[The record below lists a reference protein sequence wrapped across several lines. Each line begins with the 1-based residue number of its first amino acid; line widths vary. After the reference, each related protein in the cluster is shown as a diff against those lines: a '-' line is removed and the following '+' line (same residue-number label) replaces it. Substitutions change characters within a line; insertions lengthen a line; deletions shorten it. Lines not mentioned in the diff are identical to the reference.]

1 MNAKGGGNV
10 AEPAS
15 VGALLAAATALP
27 VDRTD
32 AELLLAAL
40 LRLPRAQLIAFEER
54 PVDMLTLALFQ
65 AGLERLADGEPLAYV
80 TGVKEF
86 WSLPVTV
93 APGVLVPR
101 PETELLVEWALAS
114 LDRFDHRRVR
124 AVDVGS
130 GSGAIAVALAALS
143 PEPLDVTAIEPSP
156 GARSVIERNR
166 DELLPGDRHSRFRIV
181 ADDLLTDT
189 DGSFELV
196 LANLPYLTPEQ
207 IAGNPDLDAEP
218 RMALD
223 GGADG
228 LDLVRRLIA
237 QLPGRVADAYAI
249 GLELDPSQVRLVVS
263 LLEEALPGTDVSI
276 IRDYAGL
283 DRHVVATRF
292 QD

>member
-1 MNAKGGGNV
+1 MTSYADLLV
-10 AEPAS
+10 AGTRRLSTSMSPR
-15 VGALLAAATALP
+15 L
-27 VDRTD
+27 D
-32 AELLLAAL
+32 AEVL
-40 LRLPRAQLIAFEER
+40 LRHAAGLDRAGLMIALRETAPPDVRARFEELIER
-54 PVDMLTLALFQ
+54 RATGTPVAYLTGTREFM
-65 AGLERLADGEPLAYV
+65 GLS
-80 TGVKEF
+80 F
-86 WSLPVTV
+86 TV
-93 APGVLVPR
+93 DSQVLVPR

>member
-1 MNAKGGGNV
+1 MTSYADLLV
-10 AEPAS
+10 AGTRRLSTSMSPR
-15 VGALLAAATALP
+15 L
-27 VDRTD
+27 D
-32 AELLLAAL
+32 AEVL
-40 LRLPRAQLIAFEER
+40 LRHAAGLDRAGLMIALRETAPPDVRARFEELIER
-54 PVDMLTLALFQ
+54 RATGTPVAYLTGTREFM
-65 AGLERLADGEPLAYV
+65 GLS
-80 TGVKEF
+80 F
-86 WSLPVTV
+86 TV
-93 APGVLVPR
+93 DSQVLVPR

-249 GLELDPSQVRLVVS
+249 GLELDPSQVRPVVT
-263 LLEEALPGTDVSI
+263 LLEETLPGTDVSI

>member
-54 PVDMLTLALFQ
+54 PVDMLTLTLFQ

-101 PETELLVEWALAS
+101 PETELLVELCLAR
-114 LDRFDHRRVR
+114 LGDRPRRV
-124 AVDVGS
+124 ADLGT
-130 GSGAIAVALAALS
+130 GSGAIALALARERPEWRIVATDLSSDALDVARANRRRLDAGNVELRQGSWCEPLAGERFDAIVSNPPYIAPGDPALPALRHEPVQALVAEDEGYAALFAIAACARGHLLPGGLLLLEHGAGQSARLVEHLAAL
-143 PEPLDVTAIEPSP
+143 
-156 GARSVIERNR
+156 GYR
-166 DELLPGDRHSRFRIV
+166 DIASHRDLAGHDRV
-181 ADDLLTDT
+181 
-189 DGSFELV
+189 V
-196 LANLPYLTPEQ
+196 LAVWP
-207 IAGNPDLDAEP
+207 
-218 RMALD
+218 
-223 GGADG
+223 
-228 LDLVRRLIA
+228 
-237 QLPGRVADAYAI
+237 
-249 GLELDPSQVRLVVS
+249 
-263 LLEEALPGTDVSI
+263 
-276 IRDYAGL
+276 
-283 DRHVVATRF
+283 
-292 QD
+292 

>member
-1 MNAKGGGNV
+1 MTSYADLLV
-10 AEPAS
+10 AGTRRLSTSMSPR
-15 VGALLAAATALP
+15 L
-27 VDRTD
+27 D
-32 AELLLAAL
+32 AEVL
-40 LRLPRAQLIAFEER
+40 LRHAAGLDRAGLMIALRETAPPDVRARFEELIER
-54 PVDMLTLALFQ
+54 RATGTPVAYLTGTREFM
-65 AGLERLADGEPLAYV
+65 GLS
-80 TGVKEF
+80 F
-86 WSLPVTV
+86 TV
-93 APGVLVPR
+93 DSQVLVPR

-114 LDRFDHRRVR
+114 LGRFDHRRVR